1 LTVGRTSWRD
11 GLAISLWVR
20 LLLFLILILDFLLLL
35 FLVVRAQNLNGFVSC
50 VGSSGLR

>member
-11 GLAISLWVR
+11 GLGISLWVR
-20 LLLFLILILDFLLLL
+20 VLLFLILILDFFFLL

-50 VGSSGLR
+50 VGNSALR